1 MKGEYEK
8 ILAEIG
14 GSQMVEQ
21 FQARVLATPPKP
33 LPTTEIDNFSVGYA
47 MVIGALATTADLIL
61 DQAFRQEMATKHAQ
75 VDPKTQ
81 AELEARVKKRLEE
94 LSVNPT
100 DKGKPGMAMDWY
112 QKLNEDLGLKSPFRL
127 RPRNHRILNH
137 TDERTVIEMLMK
149 GEAGIGK
156 LVYKIFPAMSREAAT
171 ELLKMHLDADRCSP
185 ASLPLKMMSWLWEQ
199 GIKAGDPAN
208 VGEPSAVFKLL
219 QGMTKNVDWSKWLNK
234 FFGEGLVP
242 EGATIGEAMLKL
254 YDSGALNQRVFWT
267 SDLGAAAGGVKRR
280 LVITAVMELGV
291 EVFAFLEG
299 VKKGHINWNGNAA
312 QLGNEVKAWRDQPKY
327 VDMKIIAQAFAASG
341 GAARA
346 MFTGDILQVNYFS
359 IGMVL
364 KHLYTYSDVERR
376 HLQRLVEFAR
386 QDSNEIFAGFTRAT
400 GIRPRRNFTLIDGG
414 ITMATTLDTR
424 LIKAGCQSTRV
435 RVLATDHPSDLEG
448 IVSRIEAASKK
459 AAGDGDKEAAF
470 DSICESWYLS
480 DETDDKKAIAKLRK
494 DLADV
499 EKAVGG

>member
-1 MKGEYEK
+1 MKSEYEK
-8 ILAEIG
+8 ALADIG
-14 GSQMVEQ
+14 GTQLVGQ
-21 FQARVLATPPKP
+21 FQASLLVTAVKP
-33 LPTTEIDNFSVGYA
+33 LPTAELDGLSIGYA
-47 MVIGALATTADLIL
+47 MVIGGLATTADLIL

-81 AELEARVKKRLEE
+81 AELESRVKKRLEE
-94 LSVNPT
+94 LGVNPT

-127 RPRNHRILNH
+127 RPGNHRILNH
-137 TDERTVIEMLMK
+137 TDERTIIEMLMR
-149 GEAGIGK
+149 GEAGIGD
-156 LVYKIFPAMSREAAT
+156 LAYKIFPEMTREAAK

-185 ASLPLKMMSWLWEQ
+185 ASLPLKIMSWLWEQ
-199 GIKAGDPAN
+199 GIKAGDPTK
-208 VGEPSAVFKLL
+208 VGEPSAVFRLL
-219 QGMTKNVDWSKWLNK
+219 QGMTKNVDWSKWCNK

-267 SDLGAAAGGVKRR
+267 SDLGAAVGGVKRR
-280 LVITAVMELGV
+280 LIITAVMELGI

-299 VKKGHINWNGNAA
+299 VKKGHINWNGSAT
-312 QLGNEVKAWRDQPKY
+312 QLGNQVKAWRDQPKY

-346 MFTGDILQVNYFS
+346 MFTGDILQINYFS
-359 IGMVL
+359 VGMVL

-376 HLQRLVEFAR
+376 HFQRLVEFAR
-386 QDSNEIFAGFTRAT
+386 QDSNEIFASFTRAT
-400 GIRPRRNFTLIDGG
+400 GIRPRRNLTVINGG

-424 LIKAGCQSTRV
+424 LIKAGCQSTRI
-435 RVLATDHPSDLEG
+435 RVLATDYPSDLAS

-459 AAGDGDKEAAF
+459 AAGDGAKEAAF

-499 EKAVGG
+499 EKAVAG